1 MHHTRGDQ
9 KNGTVAAGYGCPRV
23 SISMTELRSYEDG
36 KLSQQMRMDPLP
48 HIRALEQA
56 CYLVATE
63 ERPGYDKE
71 GKAFDFLVLLTV
83 CYAPC
88 LDCCLPI

>member
-9 KNGTVAAGYGCPRV
+9 KNGAVAAGYGCPRV

-56 CYLVATE
+56 CHLVATE

-71 GKAFDFLVLLTV
+71 GKAFDFVVLLTV
-83 CYAPC
+83 CYSPC